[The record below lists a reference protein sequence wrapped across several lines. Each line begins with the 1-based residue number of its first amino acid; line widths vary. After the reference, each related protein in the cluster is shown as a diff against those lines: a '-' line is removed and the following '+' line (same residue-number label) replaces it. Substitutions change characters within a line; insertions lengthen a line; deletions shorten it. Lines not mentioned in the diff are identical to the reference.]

1 MYFRMLVAVVFDFV
15 TCADL
20 ALSYFSIP
28 IPVND
33 KWHGLNWKILE
44 IKQAQGC
51 GEAITLYNIS
61 RHFEFGSVRKPVKI
75 LYTCSFPT
83 IVTVLV
89 YYRCN
94 VVTRFIYPVVLQ
106 SMEIGFIVTGVFLS
120 YHGSERF
127 WMIEKVVNYLYWDT
141 SFWKAI

>member
-1 MYFRMLVAVVFDFV
+1 MGLSVTVLLLKRNTQPYFKLSILWDIFHCQSRYSMIFFCNYMYFRMLVAVVFDFV

-28 IPVND
+28 ILVND

-61 RHFEFGSVRKPVKI
+61 RHFEFGSVWKPVKI

-94 VVTRFIYPVVLQ
+94 VVKRFIYPVVL
-106 SMEIGFIVTGVFLS
+106 
-120 YHGSERF
+120 
-127 WMIEKVVNYLYWDT
+127 
-141 SFWKAI
+141 